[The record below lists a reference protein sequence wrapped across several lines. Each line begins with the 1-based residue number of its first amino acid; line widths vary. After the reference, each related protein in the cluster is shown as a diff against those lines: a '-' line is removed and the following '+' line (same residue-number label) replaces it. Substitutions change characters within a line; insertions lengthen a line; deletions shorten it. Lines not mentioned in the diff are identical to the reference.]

1 MTMQRARQTIDCFSF
16 LFLYFNFLFFF
27 ASIFLKFVSVKD
39 HQQRVVLAPPQL
51 YTHPQPTLSHP
62 FSLIP
67 TQSKRMWKK
76 IPPSFE
82 IMQTTTT
89 QGRQDTHKKQ
99 QQQETPEQR
108 TDDGLVNDLSPR
120 QPSAFYIHVRVF
132 RYSMKINE
140 YNRLI
145 KFSCKW
151 HMARV
156 QQVLLNLQF

>member
-89 QGRQDTHKKQ
+89 QGRQEKEKENFSQKKQ
-99 QQQETPEQR
+99 K
-108 TDDGLVNDLSPR
+108 N
-120 QPSAFYIHVRVF
+120 I
-132 RYSMKINE
+132 
-140 YNRLI
+140 
-145 KFSCKW
+145 
-151 HMARV
+151 
-156 QQVLLNLQF
+156 LNTYFKK